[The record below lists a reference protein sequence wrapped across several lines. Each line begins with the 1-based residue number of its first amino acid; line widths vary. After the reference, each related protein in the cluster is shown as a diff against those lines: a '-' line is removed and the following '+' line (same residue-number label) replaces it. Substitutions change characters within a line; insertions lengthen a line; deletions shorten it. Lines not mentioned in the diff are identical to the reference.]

1 MDFDAISAVIVYN
14 KICRRAVSKH
24 DFLLKFVQE
33 LYEEANKNDEDVE
46 DVLEDIEVS
55 NISFQLKNTQG

>member
-14 KICRRAVSKH
+14 KICRRAVSKR

-33 LYEEANKNDEDVE
+33 LYEKANKNDEDVE